1 MATDQTMN
9 TAPSNVR
16 ATSSVAYYRR
26 KTASIA
32 DMMDNIKF
40 ECLDCALPLSL
51 HFLCVHKH
59 DGSESHEL
67 DNECFCGTPTIG
79 MQIKAVME

>member
-1 MATDQTMN
+1 MATDQTMD

-32 DMMDNIKF
+32 DIMDNVKF
-40 ECLDCALPLSL
+40 HCLHCDMPLHL
-51 HFLCVHKH
+51 HFLCTH
-59 DGSESHEL
+59 DDQSETHEL

-79 MQIKAVME
+79 MQVKAVKE